1 MQYINVA
8 YKKVI
13 LYIDEPLIEI
23 NAINTQ
29 KIDKLKEMFILTKG
43 VTGKEA
49 FIKLSSI
56 KSCISEKDFRIN

>member
-29 KIDKLKEMFILTKG
+29 KIDKLKEMGVEIVNNLDELKG
-43 VTGKEA
+43 VLE
-49 FIKLSSI
+49 
-56 KSCISEKDFRIN
+56 

>member
-49 FIKLSSI
+49 FIKLNSI